1 MQPALMLV
9 VITVWLFVLWF
20 GSLALEATGMERS
33 RARFQAI
40 SALTTSGFTT
50 RESENV
56 VGHPR
61 RRLIV
66 SWMMFLGSVG
76 IILFLLL
83 LFVLI
88 VIGAKPEAKPT
99 PIVTYV
105 LAAIPAVILLVLF
118 WLGVLDKL
126 GTAIVN
132 GLKRSRFFKPEL
144 SDTEIIYQA
153 AEHSLARLTVGRA
166 APEVGSKIS
175 DTSLGK
181 ANIRVLAIERGDK
194 VIFYPEVK
202 EIVQAGDHLI
212 YFGQTEEVK
221 KTQER
226 E

>member
-40 SALTTSGFTT
+40 SALTGTGFTT
-50 RESENV
+50 REAENI

-88 VIGAKPEAKPT
+88 VIGAKPSKPT
-99 PIVTYV
+99 STFVYI
-105 LAAIPAVILLVLF
+105 LSAIPAVVFLVLF

-126 GTAIVN
+126 GTVIVN
-132 GLKRSRFFKPEL
+132 WLKRTAYFKPEL
-144 SDTEIIYQA
+144 SSTEIIYHA
-153 AEHSLARLTVGRA
+153 GEYSLARLSVGKA

-175 DTSLGK
+175 DTGLAKG
-181 ANIRVLAIERGDK
+181 AIRVVVIERGDK
-194 VIFYPEVK
+194 VLFYPEAK
-202 EIVQAGDHLI
+202 EVVQAGDHLI
-212 YFGQTEEVK
+212 YYGRTEEIAK
-221 KTQER
+221 ESQK
-226 E
+226 

>member
-9 VITVWLFVLWF
+9 VITIWLFVLWF

-83 LFVLI
+83 LFVLL
-88 VIGAKPEAKPT
+88 VIGAPPAKPT
-99 PIVTYV
+99 SPFIYV
-105 LAAIPAVILLVLF
+105 LAAVPAVILLVLF

-132 GLKRSRFFKPEL
+132 GLKRSPYFKPEL

-181 ANIRVLAIERGDK
+181 ADVRVLAIERGDK
-194 VIFYPEVK
+194 VIFYPDVK
-202 EIVQAGDHLI
+202 EIVQVGDHLI

-221 KTQER
+221 KAQE
-226 E
+226 EN

>member
-1 MQPALMLV
+1 MQPVLMLV
-9 VITVWLFVLWF
+9 VINIWLFVLWF

-83 LFVLI
+83 LFVLL
-88 VIGAKPEAKPT
+88 VIGTPPTKPT
-99 PIVTYV
+99 SPFIYV
-105 LAAIPAVILLVLF
+105 LSAVPAVILLVLF

-132 GLKRSRFFKPEL
+132 GLKRSRYFKPEL

-166 APEVGSKIS
+166 APEVGSRIS
-175 DTSLGK
+175 DTGLAK
-181 ANIRVLAIERGDK
+181 AGVRVLAIERGDK
-194 VIFYPEVK
+194 VIFYPETK
-202 EIVQAGDHLI
+202 EVVQAGDHLI

-221 KTQER
+221 KAQER